1 MSVDYGLGDQPERG
15 SPVETTAHDTES
27 AVVRMARA
35 GTAAKP
41 AQAPQTVLPTALLES
56 IPSGPLE
63 DRANWERVRSLFT
76 IDPEM
81 VHLNVGTIGSVPKP
95 VLDLL
100 RETDVDYARR
110 PRDPYPPTTFAE
122 ARAALAARYGC
133 DPDELAIVQG
143 AADGNARIL
152 NGLDLREGD
161 EVVTTTH
168 ECYTAQAPL
177 NILHNRRG
185 VVVKKLTPRLGP
197 DQSAEEIVQMF
208 ADAITPR
215 TKVLQWAGVT
225 FTVGTTMP
233 NRALAELAQEHG
245 LISMV
250 DGAHLPGQFDFDL
263 HELGVDFLSGSGAKY
278 QCGPMGTGILY
289 ARNKVLAE
297 YNPLPL
303 PEFWPVITLW
313 YPIEGELPPRTT
325 GREQTY
331 DIGTYVQKT
340 GSADLS
346 RGPALQA
353 STEIWER
360 IGRANV
366 QRYVWGLCSYLKER
380 VVDHWGRDSL
390 FSPLDDERLHSGMV
404 AFQPFADPAHAVDVA
419 KFFEFEKRM
428 EDQYGVNLRFT
439 FFPVRDA
446 EGERF
451 AVRLAPHL
459 YNSRDELDHA
469 VEAMIKV
476 TAELS

>member
-1 MSVDYGLGDQPERG
+1 MGGGPAEERG
-15 SPVETTAHDTES
+15 SPVETSAHDTES

-35 GTAAKP
+35 NTAARS
-41 AQAPQTVLPTALLES
+41 ADTVLPASLLET

-63 DRANWERVRSLFT
+63 VRENWERVRSLFT

-100 RETDVDYARR
+100 RTTDADYART

-122 ARAALAARYGC
+122 ARAALAAAYGC
-133 DPDELAIVQG
+133 DPDELAITQG

-152 NGLDLREGD
+152 NGLDLGEGD
-161 EVVTTTH
+161 EVITTTH
-168 ECYTAQAPL
+168 DCYTAQAPL

-185 VVVKKLTPRLGP
+185 VVVTKLTPPLGP
-197 DQSAEEIVQMF
+197 DQSAEDIVRMF
-208 ADAITPR
+208 AEAITPR

-233 NRALAELAQEHG
+233 TRMLAELAHEHG
-245 LISMV
+245 LITMV
-250 DGAHLPGQFDFDL
+250 DGAHLPGQFDFNL

-278 QCGPMGTGILY
+278 QCGPMGTGIVY
-289 ARNKVLAE
+289 ARNKVLPE
-297 YNPLPL
+297 HNPLPL
-303 PEFWPVITLW
+303 PTFWPVITLW
-313 YPIEGELPPRTT
+313 YPIDGELPPRTT
-325 GREQTY
+325 TREPTY
-331 DIGTYVQKT
+331 DIGTYLQKT

-353 STEIWER
+353 VSEIWDR
-360 IGRANV
+360 IGRANI

-380 VVDHWGRDSL
+380 IVDHWGRDSL

-419 KFFEFEKRM
+419 KFFEFENRM
-428 EDQYGVNLRFT
+428 EQQHGVNLRFT
-439 FFPVRDA
+439 FFPVRDV

-459 YNSRDELDHA
+459 YNSVAELDHA
-469 VEAMIKV
+469 VDAMIKV
-476 TAELS
+476 CAELSR